1 MGQATNNNFDNIAD
15 PRLTPL
21 YPVPLPPIVAM
32 KSVLSVA
39 LAGSAR
45 PKKKPLLCWKVLKVM
60 PDFASVYGA
69 AVWAAASEAS
79 APVNRVKVFM
89 MARRLLELEID

>member
-39 LAGSAR
+39 LAGRAK
-45 PKKKPLLCWKVLKVM
+45 PKNRPLLCWKVLKVM

-69 AVWAAASEAS
+69 AVWAVAVEAS
-79 APVNRVKVFM
+79 APANKVRVFM
-89 MARRLLELEID
+89 IAKTSRRLN